1 MANGDLD
8 AVVRAMPQFKAL
20 GPLFKS
26 SAPVKLTEEE
36 TEYSISAV
44 KHVYARHLLL
54 QFNCTNTVEEQVLE
68 DVAVTVDLA
77 QAVRILLQ
85 RLGPRTHGCP
95 VPTCTWLGMLNVLK
109 PTALQQGPA
118 SSARFLLRASW
129 AWPT

>member
-26 SAPVKLTEEE
+26 SEPVKLTEEE

-44 KHVYARHLLL
+44 KHMYARHLLL

-77 QAVRILLQ
+77 QAVRIILLAV
-85 RLGPRTHGCP
+85 RPAAMLGCGRAHTKAFHCGKALLALHGLPRIR
-95 VPTCTWLGMLNVLK
+95 
-109 PTALQQGPA
+109 
-118 SSARFLLRASW
+118 SSKD
-129 AWPT
+129 

>member
-77 QAVRILLQ
+77 QAVRISSRVTGVLLMTVQ
-85 RLGPRTHGCP
+85 Y
-95 VPTCTWLGMLNVLK
+95 VPTSGLG
-109 PTALQQGPA
+109 
-118 SSARFLLRASW
+118 RFSL
-129 AWPT
+129 

>member
-1 MANGDLD
+1 MLQEVVANGDLD

-54 QFNCTNTVEEQVLE
+54 QFNCTNTLEEQVLE

-77 QAVRILLQ
+77 QAVRISSRVTGVLLMTVQ
-85 RLGPRTHGCP
+85 YVPMSGLGRFGLLKS
-95 VPTCTWLGMLNVLK
+95 TC
-109 PTALQQGPA
+109 
-118 SSARFLLRASW
+118 SAAR
-129 AWPT
+129 PC